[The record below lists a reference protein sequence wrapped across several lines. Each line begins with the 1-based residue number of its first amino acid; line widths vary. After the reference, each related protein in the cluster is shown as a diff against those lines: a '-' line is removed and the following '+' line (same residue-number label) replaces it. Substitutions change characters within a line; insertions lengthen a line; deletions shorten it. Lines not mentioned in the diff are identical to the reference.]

1 MAHVENNGSPES
13 RSSLNGV
20 ETVIAPKPLFG
31 PEKESSSGDLRT
43 EARRG
48 VALVEG
54 STPHLS
60 SETRDLLR
68 NRLRLAAILFFVG
81 FFAFLVRWAFYWS
94 EWGKAEHMAIF
105 YTHALVTV
113 VLGAF

>member
-1 MAHVENNGSPES
+1 MAHVENNGSPQN
-13 RSSLNGV
+13 RSSLNGA
-20 ETVIAPKPLFG
+20 ETILAPRHQFG
-31 PEKESSSGDLRT
+31 RKKESSSDELRT

-60 SETRDLLR
+60 AEPRDLLR
-68 NRLRLAAILFFVG
+68 NRLRLAAIMFFVG

-94 EWGKAEHMAIF
+94 EWGRPEHMPMF
-105 YTHALVTV
+105 YTH
-113 VLGAF
+113 

>member
-1 MAHVENNGSPES
+1 MAHVEKNGSPEN

-20 ETVIAPKPLFG
+20 ETVIAPRPFFG
-31 PEKESSSGDLRT
+31 RPKESSSDELRT

-60 SETRDLLR
+60 AETRDLLR
-68 NRLRLAAILFFVG
+68 TRLRLAAIMFFIG
-81 FFAFLVRWAFYWS
+81 FSAFLIRWFFHWDEWIHS
-94 EWGKAEHMAIF
+94 EQMPLF
-105 YTHALVTV
+105 YTHGVVTAI
-113 VLGAF
+113 L